1 VLRIAFALTGIVLLA
16 FPVAAE
22 TTDRT
27 VKANTRTGI
36 GGFLGYEVDT
46 CYGSVIPA
54 VKVRQAPSNGSI
66 EIIPHEQALGKETR
80 CPGRK
85 VRGLA
90 YVYTPKKG
98 FKGSDELS
106 IDVPWASTD
115 SGPETLMT
123 YTFRIRVE

>member
-1 VLRIAFALTGIVLLA
+1 MLRVFSALTAIFLVSL
-16 FPVAAE
+16 PCAAE
-22 TTDRT
+22 TRDRT
-27 VKANTRTGI
+27 VKANTRTAI

-46 CYGSVIPA
+46 CYPSMIPV

-66 EIIPHEQALGKETR
+66 DIIPHQEALTAKDQ
-80 CPGRK
+80 CPGLK

-90 YVYTPKKG
+90 YIYTPKKG

-106 IDVPWASTD
+106 IDVPWRSTD